1 MVRRVLLTVAV
12 LAALSGLAGGITPNT
27 AATAAPA
34 CRGYVALTFDDGPF
48 PTTGLLLDRLAD
60 LKVRATFFNL
70 GKAELQYPGVVRR
83 EAKAGM
89 WFGNHSY
96 DHPYL
101 TQLSPGD
108 LTYQLRET
116 RLIHRAITTRSQGFF
131 RPPYGD
137 TNEAVRAEA
146 ARLGMTEALWTVDT
160 KDYES
165 TTDLIVARALTVK
178 PGGVILMHDGKAQTR
193 AALPRIVAGLR
204 ERHLCAGKLARTST
218 PQQVWPGLD
227 TYVKAVK
234 P

>member
-1 MVRRVLLTVAV
+1 MVRRLLLTLAVVAGV
-12 LAALSGLAGGITPNT
+12 SGLAGGVTPN
-27 AATAAPA
+27 ADATAPT

-48 PTTGLLLDRLAD
+48 ATTKLLLDRLAD

-70 GKAELQYPGVVRR
+70 GRAELQYPGVVRR
-83 EAKAGM
+83 EARAGM
-89 WFGNHSY
+89 WLGNHSY
-96 DHPYL
+96 DHSFL
-101 TQLSPGD
+101 MQLSPER

-116 RLIHRAITTRSQGFF
+116 RLIHRAITTRWQGFY

-137 TNEAVRAEA
+137 TNDAVRAEA
-146 ARLGMTEALWTVDT
+146 ARRGMVEALWTVDT

-165 TTDLIVARALTVK
+165 TVDQIVARALTVK
-178 PGGVILMHDGKAQTR
+178 PGGIIVMHDGKAQTR

-204 ERHLCAGKLARTST
+204 RRGLCAGKLARSST
-218 PQQVWPGLD
+218 PQPVWSGLD

>member
-1 MVRRVLLTVAV
+1 MARRLLLTLAV
-12 LAALSGLAGGITPNT
+12 LVGLAGAAGGITPN
-27 AATAAPA
+27 ADATAPA

-48 PTTGLLLDRLAD
+48 STTGLLLDRLAQ

-70 GKAELQYPGVVRR
+70 GKAELRYPGVVRR
-83 EAKAGM
+83 EARAGM

-101 TQLSPGD
+101 TQLAPE
-108 LTYQLRET
+108 LVTYQLRET
-116 RLIHRAITTRSQGFF
+116 RLIHRAITTKSHGFY

-137 TNEAVRAEA
+137 TNDAVRAEA
-146 ARLGMTEALWTVDT
+146 ARNGMVEALWTVDT

-165 TTDLIVARALTVK
+165 TADQIVARALTVK

-193 AALPRIVAGLR
+193 AALSRIVAVLR
-204 ERHLCAGKLARTST
+204 ERHLCAGKLARSST

>member
-1 MVRRVLLTVAV
+1 MVRRLLLTLVV
-12 LAALSGLAGGITPNT
+12 LVGIAAAAGGIT
-27 AATAAPA
+27 AKAEATAPV

-48 PTTGLLLDRLAD
+48 STTPLLLDRLAG

-70 GKAELQYPGVVRR
+70 GRAELQYPGIVRR
-83 EAKAGM
+83 EARAGM

-96 DHPYL
+96 DHSYL
-101 TQLSPGD
+101 TQLSSD
-108 LTYQLRET
+108 QLTYQLRET
-116 RLIHRAITTRSQGFF
+116 RLIHRAITGRLQNFF

-137 TNEAVRAEA
+137 TNDAVRAEA
-146 ARLGMTEALWTVDT
+146 SRRGMVEALWTVDT
-160 KDYES
+160 EDYES
-165 TTDLIVARALTVK
+165 TADQIVAGALTVK

-204 ERHLCAGKLARTST
+204 KRGLCAGKLARSST
-218 PQQVWPGLD
+218 PQPVWAGLD

>member
-1 MVRRVLLTVAV
+1 MARRLFLTLAV
-12 LAALSGLAGGITPNT
+12 LVGLSAAAGGITPN
-27 AATAAPA
+27 AEATAPA

-48 PTTGLLLDRLAD
+48 ASTGLLLDRLAT
-60 LKVRATFFNL
+60 LKVRATFFNF
-70 GKAELQYPGVVRR
+70 GTAELLYPGAVRR

-101 TQLSPGD
+101 TQLSADD

-116 RLIHRAITTRSQGFF
+116 RLIHRAITNQSHSFY

-137 TNEAVRAEA
+137 TNDAVRAEGT
-146 ARLGMTEALWTVDT
+146 RNGMVEALWTVDT

-165 TTDLIVARALTVK
+165 TIDEIVARALTVK
-178 PGGVILMHDGKAQTR
+178 SGGVILMHDGKAQTR

-204 ERHLCAGKLARTST
+204 ERHLCAGKLASSST

>member
-1 MVRRVLLTVAV
+1 MARRALLTLAV
-12 LAALSGLAGGITPNT
+12 LVGLSAAAGGITPN
-27 AATAAPA
+27 AEATAPA

-48 PTTGLLLDRLAD
+48 TTTDLLLERLEQ
-60 LKVRATFFNL
+60 LNVRATFFNL
-70 GKAELQYPGVVRR
+70 GKAELQHPAVVRR
-83 EAKAGM
+83 AAEAGM

-101 TQLSPGD
+101 TQLDPD
-108 LTYQLRET
+108 RLTYQLRET
-116 RLIHRAITTRSQGFF
+116 RLIHRAITTRTQGFV

-146 ARLGMTEALWTVDT
+146 ARNGMVEALWTVDT
-160 KDYES
+160 NDYES
-165 TTDLIVARALTVK
+165 TTDLIVARALTVE
-178 PGGVILMHDGKAQTR
+178 PGGIILMHDGNAQTR

-204 ERHLCAGKLARTST
+204 ERGLCAGKLSLSST

>member
-1 MVRRVLLTVAV
+1 MARRALLTLAV
-12 LAALSGLAGGITPNT
+12 LVGLSAAAGGVTPH
-27 AATAAPA
+27 AEATPPA

-48 PTTGLLLDRLAD
+48 ATTVLLLDRLEK
-60 LKVRATFFNL
+60 LNVRATFFNL
-70 GKAELQYPGVVRR
+70 GKPELQHPGIVRR
-83 EAKAGM
+83 ATKAGM

-101 TQLSPGD
+101 TQLDPD
-108 LTYQLRET
+108 RLTYQLRET
-116 RLIHRAITTRSQGFF
+116 RLIHRAITGRTHGFF

-137 TNEAVRAEA
+137 TNEAVRVEA
-146 ARLGMTEALWTVDT
+146 ARNGMVEALWTVDT

-165 TTDLIVARALTVK
+165 TTDLIVARALTVEL
-178 PGGVILMHDGKAQTR
+178 GGIILMHDGKAQTR

-204 ERHLCAGKLARTST
+204 ERGLCAGKLARSTT

>member
-1 MVRRVLLTVAV
+1 VVRRLLLTLVVLVGIVVA
-12 LAALSGLAGGITPNT
+12 AGGTTPR
-27 AATAAPA
+27 AEASAPV

-48 PTTGLLLDRLAD
+48 STTPLLLDRLAE

-70 GKAELQYPGVVRR
+70 GRTELQYPGIVRR
-83 EAKAGM
+83 EARAGM

-96 DHPYL
+96 DHSHL
-101 TQLSPGD
+101 TQLPAD
-108 LTYQLRET
+108 QLTYQLRET
-116 RLIHRAITTRSQGFF
+116 RLIHRAITARWQTFF

-137 TNEAVRAEA
+137 TNDAVRAEA
-146 ARLGMTEALWTVDT
+146 SRRGMVEALWTVDT

-165 TTDLIVARALTVK
+165 TADQIAARALTVK

-204 ERHLCAGKLARTST
+204 QRGLCAGKLARSST
-218 PQQVWPGLD
+218 PQPVWAGLE

>member
-1 MVRRVLLTVAV
+1 MVRRLLLTVV
-12 LAALSGLAGGITPNT
+12 VLTGLAALAGGITPK
-27 AATAAPA
+27 AEATAPV

-48 PTTGLLLDRLAD
+48 STTPLLLDRLAE

-70 GKAELQYPGVVRR
+70 GRAELQYPGVVRR
-83 EAKAGM
+83 EARAGM

-96 DHPYL
+96 DHSHL
-101 TQLSPGD
+101 TQLPPD
-108 LTYQLRET
+108 QLTYQLRET
-116 RLIHRAITTRSQGFF
+116 RLIHRAITGRWQSFF

-137 TNEAVRAEA
+137 TNDAVRAEA
-146 ARLGMTEALWTVDT
+146 SRRGMVEALWTVDT

-165 TTDLIVARALTVK
+165 TADQIVARALTVK

-204 ERHLCAGKLARTST
+204 KRGLCAGKLAHSST
-218 PQQVWPGLD
+218 PQPVWAGLD

>member
-1 MVRRVLLTVAV
+1 MVRRLLLTLAV
-12 LAALSGLAGGITPNT
+12 LVGLSGAAGGSTPN
-27 AATAAPA
+27 ADATAPV

-48 PTTGLLLDRLAD
+48 ATTGLLLERLAT

-70 GKAELQYPGVVRR
+70 GTAELQYPGVVRR

-96 DHPYL
+96 DHPFL
-101 TQLSPGD
+101 TQLDPD
-108 LTYQLRET
+108 RLTYQLRET
-116 RLIHRAITTRSQGFF
+116 RLIHRAITDQSHGFF

-137 TNEAVRAEA
+137 TNDAVRAEGT
-146 ARLGMTEALWTVDT
+146 RNGMVEALWTVDT

-165 TTDLIVARALTVK
+165 TIDQIVARALTVQ

-204 ERHLCAGKLARTST
+204 QRHLCAGKLARSST

>member
-1 MVRRVLLTVAV
+1 MVRRLLLTAAV
-12 LAALSGLAGGITPNT
+12 LVGVSALAGGITPD
-27 AATAAPA
+27 AEATAPA

-48 PTTGLLLDRLAD
+48 PTTDLLLERLQD

-70 GKAELQYPGVVRR
+70 GKAELRYPGAVRR

-96 DHPYL
+96 DHPFL
-101 TQLSPGD
+101 TQLAPEE

-116 RLIHRAITTRSQGFF
+116 RLIHRAITTSSHGFF
-131 RPPYGD
+131 RPPYGE
-137 TNEAVRAEA
+137 TNDGVRAEA
-146 ARLGMTEALWTVDT
+146 ARNGMVEALWTVDT

-165 TTDLIVARALTVK
+165 TADQIVARALTVEA
-178 PGGVILMHDGKAQTR
+178 GGVIVMHDGKAQTR

-204 ERHLCAGKLARTST
+204 RRHLCAGKLARSST

-227 TYVKAVK
+227 TYVKAVR

>member
-1 MVRRVLLTVAV
+1 MVRLLLTAAV
-12 LAALSGLAGGITPNT
+12 LVGLSGAAGGITLD
-27 AATAAPA
+27 AEATAPA

-48 PTTGLLLDRLAD
+48 PTTDLLLERLVD
-60 LKVRATFFNL
+60 LEVRATFFNL
-70 GKAELQYPGVVRR
+70 GKAELQYPGAVRR

-96 DHPYL
+96 DHPFL
-101 TQLSPGD
+101 TQLAPEE

-116 RLIHRAITTRSQGFF
+116 RLIHRAITTSSHGFF
-131 RPPYGD
+131 RPPYGE
-137 TNEAVRAEA
+137 TNDGVRAEA
-146 ARLGMTEALWTVDT
+146 ARNGMVEALWTVDT

-165 TTDLIVARALTVK
+165 TADQIVARALTVEA
-178 PGGVILMHDGKAQTR
+178 GGVIVMHDGKAQTR

-204 ERHLCAGKLARTST
+204 RRHLCAGKLARSST